1 MPRRCAREREIGMS
15 KAGARIAHQI
25 RNSGFAGL
33 RYLRTWRRFKTVIA
47 LYISQ
52 QQIRID
58 APELERAGER
68 CPISYRGNRNIGRAG
83 GRLPRGN
90 PATRPD
96 GGRAAATRRRWPPN
110 CISTARRRPWRARRS
125 SWRSPAIPLALR
137 LCLERTIAPRRERP
151 EPVALPPLRST
162 ADLAPAMGAVAAA
175 VARGLIT
182 TGQAAEL
189 SAVFA
194 TLLRAVEASEFDRQ
208 LRAIEHGH
216 SPQ

>member
-1 MPRRCAREREIGMS
+1 MYRRKQTRTGGKMSDIVPQKPQYRPR
-15 KAGARIAHQI
+15 
-25 RNSGFAGL
+25 
-33 RYLRTWRRFKTVIA
+33 
-47 LYISQ
+47 
-52 QQIRID
+52 
-58 APELERAGER
+58 
-68 CPISYRGNRNIGRAG
+68 GRPFVKG
-83 GRLPRGN
+83 QSGN
-90 PATRPD
+90 PAGRRKGCRNKATLAAELYLD
-96 GGRAAATRRRWPPN
+96 GEAETL
-110 CISTARRRPWRARRS
+110 ARKAV
-125 SWRSPAIPLALR
+125 ALALGGNPLALR